1 MKLIVE
7 GMTCGHC
14 VRTVTHALQALD
26 ANASVSVDL
35 PGKTV
40 LVRGDIRATDATQA
54 LAAQGYDVVA
64 TDEAAAAA
72 STESGGQCCG
82 SCKAA

>member
-14 VRTVTHALQALD
+14 VRTVTYALQALD

-40 LVRGDIRATDATQA
+40 LVRGDIRAAEATQA
-54 LAAQGYDVVA
+54 LAAQGYDVIA
-64 TDEAAAAA
+64 TDEAVAAAPA
-72 STESGGQCCG
+72 ESGSQCCG

>member
-14 VRTVTHALQALD
+14 VRTVTYALQALD

-40 LVRGDIRATDATQA
+40 LVRGDIRAAEATQA
-54 LAAQGYDVVA
+54 LAAQGYDVIA
-64 TDEAAAAA
+64 TDETVAATPA
-72 STESGGQCCG
+72 ESGSQCCG

>member
-14 VRTVTHALQALD
+14 VRTITYALQALD
-26 ANASVSVDL
+26 ADASVSVDL

-40 LVRGDIRATDATQA
+40 LVQGRIAPPDAVQA
-54 LAAQGYDVVA
+54 LAAQGYAVVA
-64 TDEAAAAA
+64 IDTAPVDAKSSA
-72 STESGGQCCG
+72 GQCCG
-82 SCKAA
+82 SCQVA

>member
-14 VRTVTHALQALD
+14 VRTITHALQALD

-40 LVRGDIRATDATQA
+40 MVRGDIRAADATRA

-72 STESGGQCCG
+72 PTESGGQCCG